1 MYERVSMP
9 RVLIV
14 EDSMTQAIQFRMMLE
29 EASYEVSHYV
39 DGAQAL
45 EAVKDVQ
52 PDIVLTDM
60 DMPIMNG
67 LELVNSLRFQYPSI
81 PTVLMTAHGSDEL
94 AVRALEAGA
103 AAYVP
108 KSKLDE
114 MLLGTLEQVLGL
126 IRANRSY
133 ANLIECLNYNEFDF
147 TIHNDPALIEPLVD
161 LMQQML
167 SGMNLCD
174 TVERVRVGMALE
186 HALANAMLHGNLELS
201 REEIAEDEATA
212 IEGLRSEV
220 EERQTLQPYADRRIH
235 FHAKMSTT
243 EATFVIRDEGNGFDT
258 SIVPTPGDDRLLERD
273 GGQGLVLMTTFMSD
287 VRFNDKGNEVTLFKQ
302 KRTVPS

>member
-1 MYERVSMP
+1 MP
-9 RVLIV
+9 RVLIA
-14 EDSMTQAIQFRMMLE
+14 EDSMTQAIQFQIMLE
-29 EASYEVSHYV
+29 EASYEVSHFV
-39 DGAQAL
+39 DGQQAL
-45 EAVKDVQ
+45 EAIKDVR

-60 DMPIMNG
+60 DMPKMNG
-67 LELVNSLRFQYPSI
+67 LELVSSLRFQYPSI

-94 AVRALEAGA
+94 AVQALEAGA

-126 IRANRSY
+126 IKANRSY
-133 ANLIECLNYNEFDF
+133 ASLIDCLNHNEFDF
-147 TIHNDPALIEPLVD
+147 TLSNDPALIEPLVD

-186 HALANAMLHGNLELS
+186 HALANAMYHGNLELS
-201 REEIAEDEATA
+201 REELAEDAATA

-220 EERQTLQPYADRRIH
+220 EERQLLQPYSDRRIY
-235 FHAKMSTT
+235 FHASMSKS
-243 EATFVIRDEGNGFDT
+243 EATFVIRDEGHGFDT
-258 SIVPTPGDDRLLERD
+258 SIVPKPGDARSLERD
-273 GGQGLVLMTTFMSD
+273 GGQGLVLMTTFMTE
-287 VRFNDKGNEVTLFKQ
+287 VRFNDKGNEVTMLKQ
-302 KRTVPS
+302 PRVTPD